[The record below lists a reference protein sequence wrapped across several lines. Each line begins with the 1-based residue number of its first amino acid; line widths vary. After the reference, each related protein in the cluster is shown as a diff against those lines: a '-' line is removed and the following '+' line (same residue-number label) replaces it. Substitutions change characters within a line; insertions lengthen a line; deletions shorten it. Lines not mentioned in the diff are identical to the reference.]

1 MKGDDDFSDEELAA
15 LAWLDTDEGR
25 QACAEWAAAEARRA
39 KGGRPRKGSTPGKTG
54 NKERKAEFD
63 RRQRMLGW
71 ADDHT
76 ELARRLPREQMDRV
90 EASRIF
96 PDKFLAELDAKW
108 GLDVRDWERAT
119 GRTGGPQTKR
129 ECLALQAWRHDRA
142 RRPPAPPPRNWP
154 TARYEEPWFQ
164 RIEQQVQNEHA
175 GGAPDFPTDY
185 AFRQALKRALA
196 RVGPVK
202 DLKLRSGGK
211 RPAVTAYAA
220 GAARSI
226 EPTEELRRLY
236 LAELAKVKR
245 RRRK

>member
-1 MKGDDDFSDEELAA
+1 M
-15 LAWLDTDEGR
+15 
-25 QACAEWAAAEARRA
+25 AR
-39 KGGRPRKGSTPGKTG
+39 
-54 NKERKAEFD
+54 
-63 RRQRMLGW
+63 W
-71 ADDHT
+71 ADDHN
-76 ELARRLPREQMDRV
+76 ELVARLTREKMDAF
-90 EASRIF
+90 EASRIW
-96 PDKFLAELDAKW
+96 PDAVLVELNEQWAR
-108 GLDVRDWERAT
+108 DVADWQRAT
-119 GRTGGPQTKR
+119 GLTDGPRTKR
-129 ECLALQAWRHDRA
+129 EWLALQAWRNDRA
-142 RRPPAPPPRNWP
+142 RRPPAPPPRNFP

-164 RIEQQVQNEHA
+164 RFEKQVQNEHA